1 MNEQEK
7 RCDII
12 EKCITHVRE
21 QSIGKTDS
29 QIKKI
34 VKKSSKQFGV
44 EESLIHRMC
53 IDSGKR
59 KQCRFKLP

>member
-7 RCDII
+7 KCNII
-12 EKCITHVRE
+12 EKCIAQVKNR
-21 QSIGKTDS
+21 SIGKTDS

-34 VKKSSKQFGV
+34 VRQSSKQFGV
-44 EESLIHRMC
+44 KESLIHRMC

-59 KQCRFKLP
+59 KQCRFKLS